1 MGSFLETYN
10 GPTFL
15 FSAGT
20 AGFAR
25 WFDGFYY
32 RGQIISS
39 SESDQIVFRS
49 VWENDVHLSFSPS
62 DWQAFVPDVTPVRK
76 STPSSSRVITPIFTN
91 KYEAGTIVYINAS
104 FFTYK
109 VRHDDGGGESH
120 FNLTD
125 LRVMHPGFAGMY

>member
-1 MGSFLETYN
+1 MGSFLETNN

-25 WFDGFYY
+25 WFDGYYY

-39 SESDQIVFRS
+39 GESDQMVFRS
-49 VWENDVHLSFSPS
+49 VWGYYESFSPS

-91 KYEAGTIVYINAS
+91 KYQAGTIVFINAS
-104 FFTYK
+104 SFAYK
-109 VRHDDGGGESH
+109 VRHDDGGGESY

-125 LRVMHPGFAGMY
+125 LRLMHPGFAGMY